1 MLKDHEIL
9 SDEQDIQQMM
19 YEEMLWQE
27 QNQEVLYK
35 IKSMGSQED
44 SDDYNELDRAIVEE
58 DEPSEEEKKQE
69 E

>member
-35 IKSMGSQED
+35 INSMGSQED
-44 SDDYNELDRAIVEE
+44 SDYYNELDRAIVEE

>member
-1 MLKDHEIL
+1 
-9 SDEQDIQQMM
+9 MM

-35 IKSMGSQED
+35 INSMGSQED
-44 SDDYNELDRAIVEE
+44 SDYYNELDRAIVEE